1 MSTASGNPSRP
12 DFSRI
17 RHDLRTPVNHI
28 IGYCEMLLEDEAV
41 PDDFRGDLV
50 KIHAGGRQLLFL
62 VRDYFDEES
71 FAQKRP
77 GLHQL
82 HHELRTPVNHI
93 VGYTE
98 LLEELAEE
106 RGLVPLTAD
115 LGKVRQA
122 AHVWLALIE
131 EYLFPPLLSGKTANV
146 PVSAELPVHHGIIYV
161 MPAASPPGE
170 GRTPHG
176 SLLVVDDDAGNRDM
190 LSRRLAR
197 MGHTVASA
205 ASGIEA
211 LQMLR
216 AKKFDIVLLDLVM
229 PGLDGYQV
237 LTRIKSDPALADIR
251 VIMLSALDQEE
262 GVARCIEAGADDF
275 IAKPFNSVF
284 LRARLGVCLEKKLLR
299 DRERQ
304 FLEDIQSEREKS
316 DRLLLNVLPRSIA
329 ERLKQ
334 GETMIADHF
343 DCATVLFADLVG
355 FTPLSRRTPPL
366 ELVDLLNEIFSRF
379 DKLAA
384 ELGLEK
390 IKTIGDA
397 YMVVAGVPVPR
408 HDHAHAA
415 AALALRIRDEL
426 AAINAAR
433 GLTLNLRAGLH
444 SGPVV
449 AGIIGQN
456 KFSYDLWGDTVN
468 TASRMESS
476 SIPGEI
482 QISAATA
489 ALLGDAFNIKARGR
503 VSIKGLGEM
512 DTWTLHDKL
521 EATLPPA

>member
-1 MSTASGNPSRP
+1 MSTASGKPNRP

-28 IGYCEMLLEDEAV
+28 IGYCEMLLEDDAV
-41 PDDFRGDLV
+41 PGDFRGDLE
-50 KIHAGGRQLLFL
+50 KIHAGGRQLLSL
-62 VRDYFDEES
+62 IRDYFDEES

-106 RGLVPLTAD
+106 RGLTLLIVD

-122 AHVWLALIE
+122 AHLWLGLIQ
-131 EYLFPPLLSGKTANV
+131 EYLIPLHGAGAGTA
-146 PVSAELPVHHGIIYV
+146 PESSALPLPQGIIYM
-161 MPAASPPGE
+161 MPAASPADA
-170 GRTPHG
+170 GRAPRG
-176 SLLVVDDDAGNRDM
+176 ALLVVDDDASNRDM

-197 MGHTVASA
+197 MGYTVAAA

-211 LQMLR
+211 LQLLR
-216 AKKFDIVLLDLVM
+216 ARKFDAVLLDLVM
-229 PGLDGYQV
+229 PGLDGYQI
-237 LTRIKSDPALADIR
+237 LTRIKSDPALAEIR
-251 VIMLSALDQEE
+251 VIMLSALDQEA

-284 LRARLGVCLEKKLLR
+284 LRARLGACLEKKILR
-299 DRERQ
+299 DREHQ
-304 FLEDIQSEREKS
+304 FLAEIQAGREKS
-316 DRLLLNVLPRSIA
+316 DRLLLNVLPHSIA

-355 FTPLSRRTPPL
+355 FTPLAHHTAPL
-366 ELVDLLNEIFSRF
+366 ALVDLLNDIFSRF
-379 DKLAA
+379 DDIAA
-384 ELGLEK
+384 ALGLEK

-408 HDHAHAA
+408 DDHAKAA
-415 AALALRIRDEL
+415 AVLALRMREEL
-426 AAINAAR
+426 HAINTAR

-444 SGPVV
+444 SGPIV
-449 AGIIGQN
+449 AGIIGRN

-468 TASRMESS
+468 IASRMESS
-476 SIPGEI
+476 SVPGEI

-489 ALLGDAFNIKARGR
+489 GLLGNAFTLEPRGLTEL
-503 VSIKGLGEM
+503 KGVGAME
-512 DTWTLHDKL
+512 TWLLRGT
-521 EATLPPA
+521 AF